1 MQPLAG
7 IVATLSVGFKFEK
20 RAPFL
25 KRGRHMK
32 AVAQPVP
39 DTLLAL
45 KRKLELL
52 RHEHLEKNRS
62 VLGRLDE
69 DARARVELLTAA
81 INEQIFQMISQQ
93 LEHSANTVDYGK
105 TREVLS
111 KILELASV

>member
-1 MQPLAG
+1 MNAL
-7 IVATLSVGFKFEK
+7 
-20 RAPFL
+20 
-25 KRGRHMK
+25 
-32 AVAQPVP
+32 AQPVP

-45 KRKLELL
+45 KRKLDLL
-52 RHEHLEKNRS
+52 RLEHLEKNRS
-62 VLGRLDE
+62 ILGRLDE

-111 KILELASV
+111 KILELT